1 MTQEPEDGGKAPVTS
16 PFEGQ
21 ACADMLDRLSDFHD
35 GRYAPDSSE
44 ATEIEQHLATCPRCA
59 ELLNDYRLISEVA
72 KCLRDE
78 ECVCAKDEDQ
88 FACCVREAIRKQGRG
103 KVAFW
108 TGWGVAAAA
117 AAAIIAAFIMS
128 PGAERPTDAG
138 LAGAGPHA
146 SKERP
151 AGASTNEGAEKTAV
165 LAPGTIEVA
174 APVHA
179 PVALPD
185 IPAAAD
191 PAAVRRQLEEARR
204 RDAGR
209 MPGVVSVGDGA
220 LPADA
225 SEPRSAAAFLGVYA
239 GESRAT
245 GPADGVLV
253 MEVVPGSPAAL
264 CGIIR
269 GDVILKVG
277 DEVIGSDGPLRLLQI
292 VRQAGPGAEVLVT
305 YRRGEEIRAV
315 EIVLAGQLA
324 PGSARARLKAG
335 QEVTR

>member
-1 MTQEPEDGGKAPVTS
+1 MTQEPDDGGSATTAS
-16 PFEGQ
+16 PCKGQ
-21 ACADMLDRLSDFHD
+21 TCTDFLKRLSDFHD
-35 GRYAPDSSE
+35 GRYSPDSPE
-44 ATEIEQHLATCPRCA
+44 ATEVEQHLATCPRCA
-59 ELLNDYRLISEVA
+59 ELLSDYRLISEVA

-78 ECVCAKDEDQ
+78 ECACAKDEDQ
-88 FACCVREAIRKQGRG
+88 FACCVREAIAKRGRG

-117 AAAIIAAFIMS
+117 AAAIVAAFVLA
-128 PGAERPTDAG
+128 PEVELPADARR
-138 LAGAGPHA
+138 AGPLA
-146 SKERP
+146 D
-151 AGASTNEGAEKTAV
+151 EGVEKTAV
-165 LAPGTIEVA
+165 LAPGA
-174 APVHA
+174 LDAPAPVPA
-179 PVALPD
+179 PVAASD

-191 PAAVRRQLEEARR
+191 PAAVRRQLEEAAKRE
-204 RDAGR
+204 AGR
-209 MPGVVSVGDGA
+209 RPGVVSVGDGA

-225 SEPRSAAAFLGVYA
+225 ARSRSVAAFLGVYA

-264 CGIIR
+264 RGIIP

-277 DEVIGSDGPLRLLQI
+277 DEEIGSDGPLRLRQL
-292 VRQAGPGAEVLVT
+292 VRRAGPGAKVLVT
-305 YRRGEEIRAV
+305 YRRGEEIRTV